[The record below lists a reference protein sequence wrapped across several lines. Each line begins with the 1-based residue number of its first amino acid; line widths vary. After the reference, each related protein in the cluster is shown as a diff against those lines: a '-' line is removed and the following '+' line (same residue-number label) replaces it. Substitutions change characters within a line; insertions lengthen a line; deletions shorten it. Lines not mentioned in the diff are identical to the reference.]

1 MVKLKIRALTLH
13 ISVPQG
19 IKESEL
25 EKLLS
30 DKTNLLLNSAEK
42 LEAETGIEVW
52 SARISLHSMQDNLI
66 DEAIATLKKYPNVRA
81 MIYERKVSEMDI
93 DLLKKV
99 TKEGMYAAIKVEHHG
114 ELEKLARAIERV
126 SEENP
131 EHATRFAAEL
141 SGESLETAYFPLS
154 LHGGGKEDKF
164 TLALLYPND
173 AMLIPEEIAKSLE
186 IVLEKFYEKI
196 SLFLKEGLL
205 GTKISGID
213 YSLSPWMEESV
224 AKLIQEKGKCRLERA
239 GCLGEVWEVNRV
251 LQGIARKRMGIGFN
265 EVMLPLSEDDELK
278 SLVSQGK
285 LGIRDFLLYSSVCV
299 AGLDMIPLSTSS
311 RELREILQA
320 AYAIAR
326 TKQRPYGVRL
336 ILVKNADG
344 KVRLGGFGDVP
355 VLVKY

>member
-1 MVKLKIRALTLH
+1 MKIRALTLH

-99 TKEGMYAAIKVEHHG
+99 TKEGMYAAIKVEHHR

-154 LHGGGKEDKF
+154 LHGGG
-164 TLALLYPND
+164 
-173 AMLIPEEIAKSLE
+173 
-186 IVLEKFYEKI
+186 
-196 SLFLKEGLL
+196 
-205 GTKISGID
+205 
-213 YSLSPWMEESV
+213 
-224 AKLIQEKGKCRLERA
+224 
-239 GCLGEVWEVNRV
+239 
-251 LQGIARKRMGIGFN
+251 
-265 EVMLPLSEDDELK
+265 
-278 SLVSQGK
+278 
-285 LGIRDFLLYSSVCV
+285 
-299 AGLDMIPLSTSS
+299 
-311 RELREILQA
+311 
-320 AYAIAR
+320 
-326 TKQRPYGVRL
+326 
-336 ILVKNADG
+336 
-344 KVRLGGFGDVP
+344 
-355 VLVKY
+355 